1 MRYLSKQ
8 TNMLNPLQKCMLL
21 RDNKLK
27 QRSELLSASSNIS
40 QRAGDTFCTGCRQ
53 WERISGGGSYFANS
67 WNLVIL
73 SLEKDLADIY
83 NGRLG
88 SSGGE
93 TDGGLLILHTVKN
106 YTVAP
111 DQLQHEEKTNQYGN
125 SSRGE
130 IRTKGKSK
138 PMKISPPWHNSEKT
152 REVKNDFKQDRDT
165 FALIEDEMQL

>member
-8 TNMLNPLQKCMLL
+8 TNTLNLPEKGTLL
-21 RDNKLK
+21 RDDKLK
-27 QRSELLSASSNIS
+27 QWSELLSASSNIS
-40 QRAGDTFCTGCRQ
+40 QRAGDRFCTGCRQ
-53 WERISGGGSYFANS
+53 WESISGSGSYFANS

-73 SLEKDLADIY
+73 FLEKDLAGIY

-111 DQLQHEEKTNQYGN
+111 DQLQREEKTNQHGN
-125 SSRGE
+125 TSRGE
-130 IRTKGKSK
+130 IRTKWKSK
-138 PMKISPPWHNSEKT
+138 PRKISPPWHNLEKT
-152 REVKNDFKQDRDT
+152 WEVKNDF
-165 FALIEDEMQL
+165 